1 MERPSLSVADVIRAH
16 VDEFLAERGA
26 AVSPAQ
32 RRVLRDLAACRTS
45 VLGGHIYKCDSCGEK
60 RIGYNSCWNR
70 HCPTCLGHRSA
81 EWLEARVRELLPV
94 EYSHVVFTV
103 PEEIAALALGN
114 KKVVYSLI
122 FSAAAQTLK
131 TIASNPRHLG
141 AEIGFFAVLHTWS
154 QTLQHHPHIHCVIPA
169 GGLSPDGSRW
179 IPSKPRFFLPVRVLS
194 RLFRGK
200 LLDGLKKAAS
210 TGQLRFGGS
219 TKHLAD
225 PQTFTRWIAS
235 LYKQDWVVYCKPP
248 FGSPEQ
254 TLKYLA
260 RYTHRVAISNQRL
273 VSMDERRV
281 TFRYRDGSR
290 GDKTRTMTLD
300 TSEFLRRFLL
310 HVLPKR
316 FVRIRYFGFLANCHR
331 KKKLARC
338 RELLGEIEVELPLD
352 PDEDEAPDGD
362 GDSATDRTKPGCRC
376 PVCKTGRMVRIGSVG
391 PHLESRWL
399 ELGSSWEDS
408 S

>member
-16 VDEFLAERGA
+16 VGEFLAERGD

-45 VLGGHIYKCDSCGEK
+45 AIGGHIYECDTCGEQ
-60 RIGYNSCWNR
+60 RIGYNSCCNR
-70 HCPTCLGHRSA
+70 HCPTCLGQRSA
-81 EWLEARVRELLPV
+81 KWLEARLQELLPV

-103 PEEIAALALGN
+103 PDEVAALALGN

-154 QTLQHHPHIHCVIPA
+154 QTLQHHPHIHCVVPA
-169 GGLSPDGSRW
+169 GGLSSDGSRW

-200 LLDGLKKAAS
+200 LLDGLKQAACN
-210 TGQLRFGGS
+210 GELRFGGS
-219 TKHLAD
+219 TEHLAD
-225 PQTFTRWIAS
+225 QPTFARWLAS
-235 LYKQDWVVYCKPP
+235 LFKQDWVVYCKPP

-281 TFRYRDGSR
+281 TFRYRDWSR
-290 GDKTRTMTLD
+290 GDKTRMMTLD

-310 HVLPKR
+310 HVLPKG
-316 FVRIRYFGFLANCHR
+316 FVRIRYFGFLANGHR

-338 RELLGEIEVELPLD
+338 RELLGEFEVELPLD
-352 PDEDEAPDGD
+352 PGEDEAPDVD
-362 GDSATDRTKPGCRC
+362 GENATDALTRVCRC
-376 PVCKTGRMVRIGSVG
+376 PVCKTGRMVRIVRVG
-391 PHLESRWL
+391 PHCESDWPGLRSL
-399 ELGSSWEDS
+399 WEDS

>member
-1 MERPSLSVADVIRAH
+1 MERPSLSVADVISAH
-16 VDEFLAERGA
+16 VDEFLAERGD

-45 VLGGHIYKCDSCGEK
+45 ILGGHLYKCDSCGET

-103 PEEIAALALGN
+103 PEEVAALALGN
-114 KKVVYSLI
+114 KKVVYGLL
-122 FSAAAQTLK
+122 FSAVAQTLK

-141 AEIGFFAVLHTWS
+141 AEIGFFAVLHTWT
-154 QTLQHHPHIHCVIPA
+154 QTLQHHPHIHCVIPS

-179 IPSKPRFFLPVRVLS
+179 ISSKPGFFLPVRVLS

-200 LLDGLKKAAS
+200 FLDALGRAAAK
-210 TGQLRFGGS
+210 GQLRFGGS
-219 TKHLAD
+219 TEGLAD
-225 PQTFTRWIAS
+225 EQTFSRWIAS
-235 LYKQDWVVYCKPP
+235 RYKQDWVVYCKPP

-273 VSMDERRV
+273 VSMDERKV
-281 TFRYRDGSR
+281 AFHYRDRSR
-290 GDKTRTMTLD
+290 ADKTRTMTLD

-316 FVRIRYFGFLANCHR
+316 FVRIRYFGFLANGHR
-331 KKKLARC
+331 KKKLALC
-338 RELLGEIEVELPLD
+338 RELLGEVDVELPLEPDEGED
-352 PDEDEAPDGD
+352 PDIEGLDG
-362 GDSATDRTKPGCRC
+362 TDISTTGCRC
-376 PVCKTGRMVRIGSVG
+376 PVCKTGRMVRIGSIG
-391 PHLESRWL
+391 PHRKPRWL
-399 ELGSSWEDS
+399 ELRSPGRDS

>member
-1 MERPSLSVADVIRAH
+1 
-16 VDEFLAERGA
+16 
-26 AVSPAQ
+26 
-32 RRVLRDLAACRTS
+32 
-45 VLGGHIYKCDSCGEK
+45 
-60 RIGYNSCWNR
+60 
-70 HCPTCLGHRSA
+70 
-81 EWLEARVRELLPV
+81 
-94 EYSHVVFTV
+94 VV
-103 PEEIAALALGN
+103 
-114 KKVVYSLI
+114 
-122 FSAAAQTLK
+122 
-131 TIASNPRHLG
+131 
-141 AEIGFFAVLHTWS
+141 
-154 QTLQHHPHIHCVIPA
+154 PA

-200 LLDGLKKAAS
+200 LLDGLKQAAS
-210 TGQLRFGGS
+210 KGQLRFGGS
-219 TKHLAD
+219 TEQLED
-225 PQTFTRWIAS
+225 PQTFARWIAA
-235 LYKQDWVVYCKPP
+235 LRKREWVVYAKPP

-273 VSMDERRV
+273 VSTDERQV
-281 TFRYRDGSR
+281 TFRYRDRSR

-300 TSEFLRRFLL
+300 SSEFLRRFLL

-316 FVRIRYFGFLANCHR
+316 FVRIRYFGFLANGHR

-338 RELLGEIEVELPLD
+338 RELLGEVEVELPLE
-352 PDEDEAPDGD
+352 PDEDEAAAVEGD
-362 GDSATDRTKPGCRC
+362 GATDTPTPICRC
-376 PVCKTGRMVRIGSVG
+376 PVCKTGRMVRIASVG